1 MRIELMVAARISC
14 FLVLSAVLLAGS
26 TRAAQGQLEPQDAAV
41 RSETSKLPST
51 AVEAWEIPTRAQEV
65 DFLLRAIRRF
75 LEPDPAIARVERSL
89 AEDSRNLRALE
100 AQTKSQLASHT
111 SIPESDDLQRRWSR
125 ELSTLDRWQRQ
136 VTERLT
142 VIEARLVELRTV
154 LHTWELI
161 RTRATDEGFPQSSLN
176 NIEATL
182 GKIQQA
188 YGQLMKLHGE
198 LLELQSQVAE
208 FQMLCRQVLE
218 TLVTAIEEERSRLF
232 SFDSPP
238 LWAWGSRREIG
249 VPLAYQ
255 LWERLRANAGGF
267 VEYLRGESQRLLL
280 DLLLYLVVVAL
291 LHRLGRQLRRV
302 SGQDAYLAGARH
314 VLSRPFSSALIA
326 NVIVASFIHTNAP
339 TAWYNMMTLILS
351 VALLRLL
358 PGLLPGRFRAGV
370 FVLVGLRMLEI
381 VPDFVHYATTLGRL
395 LLLILAGAMLGA
407 LFWFIRQLRAFES
420 NRADRWVRSL
430 LVLTRGGMMLL
441 ALAMGLNAIGSV
453 SLAGLITTGVLRS
466 IYAAMLLSAAVV
478 VVTGTAHALLQT
490 KTAQALHMVRRN
502 GMLLLTRFERLLIVI
517 AIGLWGVSSLSSFSL
532 RQPLFEA
539 LHSVLSA
546 RAGIGELTISLGD
559 IVGFV
564 FVVWLS
570 FAISRLVRFVFEEDV
585 YPRVPLPAGVPATV
599 SRLAHYAILILGFL
613 FAAVAAGFG
622 LDRIAVLAG
631 AFGLGIG
638 FGLQNI
644 VNNFVS
650 GLILL
655 FERPVRIGDKVQI
668 DNLLGE
674 ITGIGIR
681 SSTLRTWEGAEV
693 IVPNGTLVSSNVINW
708 TLSDQRRRAEV
719 QVGVAYGSDPG
730 LVMDLLVRSA
740 REHPE
745 VLSNPAPEALFLG
758 FGDSAMN
765 FSLRA
770 WVGSFDRFIKVRSDL
785 YQSVNSALKEA
796 GIEIPFPQRDLHL
809 RSVSAEAGSLLA
821 KNVPTS
827 ESEPAAST

>member
-1 MRIELMVAARISC
+1 MIAVRISRL
-14 FLVLSAVLLAGS
+14 LVLSAVLLASS
-26 TRAAQGQLEPQDAAV
+26 TRAAQEQPGPQDASS
-41 RSETSKLPST
+41 RNETRKLPST
-51 AVEAWEIPTRAQEV
+51 AVEVWEIPTRVQEV
-65 DFLLRAIRRF
+65 DFLLRSMRHF
-75 LEPDPAIARVERSL
+75 LAPDPAIARVERSL
-89 AEDSRNLRALE
+89 AEDSRNLRGLE

-111 SIPESDDLQRRWSR
+111 SIPESDDLQRRWSH
-125 ELSTLDRWQRQ
+125 ELSMLDRWQQQ

-142 VIEARLVELRTV
+142 VIEARLIELRSV
-154 LHTWELI
+154 LHTWESI
-161 RTRATDEGFPQSSLN
+161 RTRATDRGFPQSSLN
-176 NIEATL
+176 SIEATL
-182 GKIQQA
+182 GRIQQA

-198 LLELQSQVAE
+198 LLELQSRVTE
-208 FQMLCRQVLE
+208 FQLLCRQVLE

-238 LWAWGSRREIG
+238 LWALSSRREIG
-249 VPLAYQ
+249 LPLAYQ
-255 LWERLRANAGGF
+255 LWERLRTNAVGF
-267 VEYLRGESQRLLL
+267 VEYLRGESQKLLL
-280 DLLLYLVVVAL
+280 DLLLYFVVVAL

-302 SGQDAYLAGARH
+302 SGQDAYLSGARH

-326 NVIVASFIHTNAP
+326 SVMVASFIHTNAP

-351 VALLRLL
+351 VALLRVL
-358 PGLLPGRFRAGV
+358 PGLLPGQFRAGV
-370 FVLVGLRMLEI
+370 FVLVGLRVLEI

-395 LLLILAGAMLGA
+395 LLLILGGAMLGA
-407 LFWFIRQLRAFES
+407 LFWFFRQLRAFPS
-420 NRADRWVRSL
+420 NRADRWVGSL
-430 LVLTRGGMMLL
+430 LVLTRGGMILL
-441 ALAMGLNAIGSV
+441 ASAMGLNVIGSV

-490 KTAQALHMVRRN
+490 KTARALNMVRQN
-502 GMLLLTRFERLLIVI
+502 GVLLLTRFQQLLIVI
-517 AIGLWGVSSLSSFSL
+517 AIGLWGVSSLSSLSL

-539 LHSVLSA
+539 VYSILSA
-546 RAGIGELTISLGD
+546 RARIGELTISLGD
-559 IVGFV
+559 IAAFI

-570 FAISRLVRFVFEEDV
+570 FAISRLVRFVFEKDV
-585 YPRVPLPAGVPATV
+585 YPHVRLPVGVPATV
-599 SRLAHYAILILGFL
+599 SRLAHYTILIFGFL
-613 FAAVAAGFG
+613 FAAAAAGFG

-655 FERPVRIGDKVQI
+655 FERPVRIGDKIQI
-668 DNLLGE
+668 DSLLGE

-681 SSTLRTWEGAEV
+681 SSTLRTWEGADV
-693 IVPNGTLVSSNVINW
+693 IVPNGSLVSGNVINW
-708 TLSDQRRRAEV
+708 TLSDQRRRAEI

-740 REHPE
+740 RGHPD
-745 VLSNPAPEALFLG
+745 VLNNPAPEALFLG
-758 FGDSAMN
+758 FGDSALN

-770 WVGSFDRFIKVRSDL
+770 WVGSFDRFVRVRSDL

-809 RSVSAEAGSLLA
+809 RSVSPEAGSLLE
-821 KNVPTS
+821 KSGPTS